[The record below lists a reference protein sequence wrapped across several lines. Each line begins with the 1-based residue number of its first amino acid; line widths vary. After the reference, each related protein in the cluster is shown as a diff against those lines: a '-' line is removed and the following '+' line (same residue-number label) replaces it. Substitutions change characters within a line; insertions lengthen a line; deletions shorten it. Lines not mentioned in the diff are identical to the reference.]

1 MLDIVAAAYVM
12 VLFAE
17 LIGDKSIYTIS
28 SLCTR
33 FGAAQVFTGISTAFG
48 LKMAVAVLAGR
59 SLAKLP
65 PDVLAG
71 ISSATFVLT
80 AIFLWRRKPRGVEE
94 PGEALSSPG
103 WPHAAFVS
111 FGTVF
116 LTEWADVGQITAA
129 ALTARFGHPLLVW
142 SGVTAAIL
150 TKGAAAIALG
160 TALRRRLSGEVLRY
174 VAFSLC
180 LLMAVLAAT
189 RIDL

>member
-1 MLDIVAAAYVM
+1 MLDIVAIAYVM

-33 FGAAQVFTGISTAFG
+33 FRAAPVFAGISIAFG

-59 SLAKLP
+59 SLARLP
-65 PDVLAG
+65 PGLLAG

-80 AIFLWRRKPRGVEE
+80 AVFLWRRKPRGVED
-94 PGEALSSPG
+94 PGAAASPPG
-103 WPHAAFVS
+103 WRRAAFLS
-111 FGTVF
+111 FGAVF
-116 LTEWADVGQITAA
+116 LTEWADIGQITAA

-150 TKGAAAIALG
+150 TKGAAAIVLG
-160 TALRRRLSGEVLRY
+160 MALRRRLSGEVLRY
-174 VAFSLC
+174 VACGLC